1 MRQKRIGILIFTV
14 VILVLA
20 IGASSAAAVDASSQT
35 QTAVTAKVKVP
46 RVVGMRM
53 DRATRLLHSKNL
65 RVNEECTGF
74 FGCIVKRNWWICGQA
89 PRAGRLVPKY
99 SVVTIFGARRGEC

>member
-1 MRQKRIGILIFTV
+1 MRQKRIGVLVFTV

-20 IGASSAAAVDASSQT
+20 VGASTSSARPTSPVRAS
-35 QTAVTAKVKVP
+35 ALVKIP

-53 DRATRLLHSKNL
+53 DRATALLHSKKL
-65 RVNEECTGF
+65 RVNEECTGL
-74 FGCIVKRNWWICGQA
+74 FGCILKRNWWICAQA
-89 PRAGRLVPKY
+89 PHAGKRVPRY